1 MKQNCVVVLLFF
13 ALILTALV
21 SPLVVQPAMAQAYGS
36 QWPCADDMNKFCSG
50 VSTGGGKL
58 FDCYEQQKQNMSAQC
73 VSWAENLKRTGGELR
88 DACAKEIAARC
99 SSQRS
104 DSMELLDCL
113 QGNYIDLSPKCVD
126 KLNRYKSS
134 YPKRVN

>member
-1 MKQNCVVVLLFF
+1 MKQYRVVTLLFF
-13 ALILTALV
+13 VASLSVLAFPLTV
-21 SPLVVQPAMAQAYGS
+21 RPAMAQAYGS
-36 QWPCADDMNKFCSG
+36 QWPCADDMNKYCSG
-50 VSTGGGKL
+50 VTTGGGKL

-73 VSWAENLKRTGGELR
+73 VAWAENLKRTGGDLR
-88 DACAKEIAARC
+88 DACAKEIDSRC

-113 QGNYIDLSPKCVD
+113 QGNYIDLSPACVNR
-126 KLNRYKSS
+126 LNRYKSS

>member
-1 MKQNCVVVLLFF
+1 MKQYRVVALLFF
-13 ALILTALV
+13 ALGLPVLV
-21 SPLVVQPAMAQAYGS
+21 SPLSVQPAMAQAYGS

-50 VSTGGGKL
+50 VTTGGGKL
-58 FDCYEQQKQNMSAQC
+58 FDCYEQQKKNMSAQC
-73 VSWAENLKRTGGELR
+73 VAWAENLKRTGGDLR
-88 DACAKEIAARC
+88 DACAKEIDSRC

-113 QGNYIDLSPKCVD
+113 QGNYIDLSPACVNR
-126 KLNRYKSS
+126 LNRYKSS

>member
-1 MKQNCVVVLLFF
+1 MKQYRGIAVLLFAISLPVI
-13 ALILTALV
+13 ALPSA
-21 SPLVVQPAMAQAYGS
+21 VQPAIAQAYGS

-50 VSTGGGKL
+50 VTTGGGKL
-58 FDCYEQQKQNMSAQC
+58 FDCYEQQKKNMSAEC
-73 VSWAENLKRTGGELR
+73 VSWAENLKRTGGALR
-88 DACAKEIAARC
+88 EACSKEISARC

-113 QGNYIDLSPKCVD
+113 QGNYIDLSPTCVD

>member
-1 MKQNCVVVLLFF
+1 MKQHRVVTSLLFV
-13 ALILTALV
+13 LSLSALV
-21 SPLVVQPAMAQAYGS
+21 GPLAVQPAMAQAYGS
-36 QWPCADDMNKFCSG
+36 QWPCADDMNKYCSG
-50 VSTGGGKL
+50 VTTGSGKL
-58 FDCYEQQKQNMSAQC
+58 FDCYEQQKKNMSAQC

>member
-1 MKQNCVVVLLFF
+1 MKQYRGIAVLLFAF
-13 ALILTALV
+13 SLPVIAL
-21 SPLVVQPAMAQAYGS
+21 PLAVQPAIAQAYGS

-50 VSTGGGKL
+50 VTTGGGKL
-58 FDCYEQQKQNMSAQC
+58 FDCYERQKQNMSGQC
-73 VSWAENLKRTGGELR
+73 VAWAENLKRTGGELR
-88 DACAKEIAARC
+88 EACSKEISSMC

>member
-1 MKQNCVVVLLFF
+1 MKQCRAIALLLF
-13 ALILTALV
+13 ALSLPVIVLPLT
-21 SPLVVQPAMAQAYGS
+21 VQPAMAQAYA

-50 VSTGGGKL
+50 VTTGGGKL
-58 FDCYEQQKQNMSAQC
+58 FECYEQQKKNMSAQC
-73 VSWAENLKRTGGELR
+73 VAWAENLKRTGGELR
-88 DACAKEIAARC
+88 GACAKEIDSRC

-113 QGNYIDLSPKCVD
+113 QSNYIDLSPKCVN
-126 KLNRYKSS
+126 KLNQYKSS